1 MAVRDMF
8 QVSNHC
14 CLVMDPMRG
23 TLLDLVHRPVT
34 VANSTAD
41 GRESERAIDTSV
53 SGKSLLTRPR

>member
-1 MAVRDMF
+1 MF

-34 VANSTAD
+34 VANSSAD
-41 GRESERAIDTSV
+41 GAESVGAVDKGV
-53 SGKSLLTRPR
+53 SGKSLLARPR